1 MKTAYIFP
9 GQGSQFVGMGLDL
22 GAEAKY
28 FDKANSVLGYDLKKI
43 CFEGPEE
50 TLKQTANAQPAI
62 LTMSLAMLKQLKDED
77 LPSMVAGHSLGEY
90 TALVAAAVL
99 TFEQAVKLVHIR
111 GLLMEKAVP
120 QGEGSMAAI
129 IGLDEETLCKMC
141 QDDKG
146 LVELANLNT
155 HEQIVIS
162 GETTAVKRVVEKAET
177 AGAKRAILLQVSGP
191 FHSSLMKVIAEEYE
205 KELNKIEFKNARV
218 PVVSNVLADYVR
230 DSDEIKKLL
239 VRQLFSPVLWRQSVE
254 KMIDDGIS
262 KFKEI
267 GPGNVLTGLVRKIV
281 SKVPVSV

>member
-9 GQGSQFVGMGLDL
+9 GQGSQTVGMGADL
-22 GAEAKY
+22 GAETRY
-28 FDKANSVLGYDLKKI
+28 FDIANEVLGYDLKKI
-43 CFEGPEE
+43 CFEGPDEE
-50 TLKQTANAQPAI
+50 LRLTANAQPAI
-62 LTMSLAMLKQLKDED
+62 LTTSLAMLKQHQDEE

-99 TFEQAVKLVHIR
+99 SFEEAVKLVHLR

-129 IGLDEETLCKMC
+129 IGIAEAQLNSMC
-141 QDDKG
+141 HDDQG
-146 LVELANLNT
+146 LVELANINT

-162 GETTAVKRVVEKAET
+162 GEAAAVKRIIEKAEN

-191 FHSSLMKVIAEEYE
+191 FHSSLMKVIAEEFE
-205 KELNKIEFKNARV
+205 KELDKVNFKNARI
-218 PVVSNVLADYVR
+218 PIVSNVLADYVR
-230 DSDEIKKLL
+230 DAEEIKKLL

-254 KMIDDGIS
+254 KMIEDGVS

-281 SKVPVSV
+281 SKTPVVD

>member
-1 MKTAYIFP
+1 MRTAYIFP
-9 GQGSQFVGMGLDL
+9 GQGSQTVGMGADL
-22 GAEAKY
+22 GAETRY
-28 FDKANSVLGYDLKKI
+28 FDIANEVLGYDLKKI
-43 CFEGPEE
+43 CFEGPDEE
-50 TLKQTANAQPAI
+50 LRRTANAQPAI
-62 LTMSLAMLKQLKDED
+62 LTASLAMLKQHQDEE

-99 TFEQAVKLVHIR
+99 SFEEAVKLVHLR

-129 IGLDEETLCKMC
+129 IGIAEAQLNSMC
-141 QDDKG
+141 HDDQG
-146 LVELANLNT
+146 LVELANINT

-162 GETTAVKRVVEKAET
+162 GEAAAVKRIIEKAEN

-191 FHSSLMKVIAEEYE
+191 FHSSLMKVIAEEFE
-205 KELNKIEFKNARV
+205 KELDKVNFKNARV
-218 PVVSNVLADYVR
+218 PIVSNVLADYVR
-230 DSDEIKKLL
+230 DAEEIKKLL

-254 KMIDDGIS
+254 KMIEDGVS

-281 SKVPVSV
+281 SKTPVVA

>member
-9 GQGSQFVGMGLDL
+9 GQGSQTVGMGADL
-22 GAEAKY
+22 GAETRY
-28 FDKANSVLGYDLKKI
+28 FDIANEVLGYDLKKI
-43 CFEGPEE
+43 CFEGPDEE
-50 TLKQTANAQPAI
+50 LRLTANAQPAI
-62 LTMSLAMLKQLKDED
+62 LTTSLAMLKQHQDEE

-99 TFEQAVKLVHIR
+99 SFEEAVKLVHLR

-129 IGLDEETLCKMC
+129 IGIAEAQLNSMC
-141 QDDKG
+141 HDDQG
-146 LVELANLNT
+146 LVELANINT

-162 GETTAVKRVVEKAET
+162 GEAAAVKRIIEKAEN

-191 FHSSLMKVIAEEYE
+191 FHSSLMKVIAEEFE
-205 KELNKIEFKNARV
+205 KELDKVNFKNARI
-218 PVVSNVLADYVR
+218 PIVSNVLADYVR
-230 DSDEIKKLL
+230 DAEEIKKLL

-254 KMIDDGIS
+254 KMIEDGVS

-281 SKVPVSV
+281 SKTPVVA